1 MNQQTQLGGIMTS
14 LLALFGDSKWFK
26 EMPMGAKMTK
36 DGPVMVNFMWQFV
49 PECQD
54 IWSSIILGVS
64 FAVFLDEIN
73 I

>member
-36 DGPVMVNFMWQFV
+36 DGPVMVNFMWQFA

-54 IWSSIILGVS
+54 I
-64 FAVFLDEIN
+64 
-73 I
+73 